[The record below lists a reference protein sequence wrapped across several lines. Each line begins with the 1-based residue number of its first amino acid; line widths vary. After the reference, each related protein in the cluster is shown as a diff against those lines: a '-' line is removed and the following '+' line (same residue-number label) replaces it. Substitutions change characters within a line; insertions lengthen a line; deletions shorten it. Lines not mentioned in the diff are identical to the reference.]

1 MNLSKIVDTY
11 DLRARLF
18 PGLLVLLPIAV
29 FFYSVFGQKNPFFG
43 ATISLII
50 ACGGPYALASI
61 VRTRGQRA
69 QERLYLL
76 WGGRPTTILLRHRD
90 KRLSTH
96 TKKRYHELIA
106 AKFNL
111 EVPSLEQE
119 QEDKSKA
126 DSVYT
131 AATDQLIALTRD
143 SKKFPLV
150 FKELVAY
157 GFNRN
162 GYGVRW
168 IGTTVSL
175 LTIALTIIHARIITL
190 ELLSI
195 DIAAISGI
203 SVENAVTLVVSTLLL
218 SAWLFHF
225 TGSTVKQSGFSYAER
240 LHEAL
245 NAETPKDSYG
255 RTH

>member
-106 AKFNL
+106 KQFNL
-111 EVPSLEQE
+111 EVPRLEQE
-119 QEDKSKA
+119 QEDKSKT

-131 AATDQLIALTRD
+131 AATDQLITLTRD

-168 IGTTVSL
+168 IGTAVSL
-175 LTIALTIIHARIITL
+175 FTIVLALFHARIVTL
-190 ELLSI
+190 KSPII
-195 DIAAISGI
+195 DLAVVSEI
-203 SVENAVTLVVSTLLL
+203 SVENAVTLAVSALLL

-225 TGSTVKQSGFSYAER
+225 TERTVKQSGFSYAER
-240 LHEAL
+240 LCEAL
-245 NAETPKDSYG
+245 NTLSKP
-255 RTH
+255 